1 MHSRVVAKFS
11 KNTLLVSWQSTWW
24 GIITGPPSFKWHN
37 LVNIRFIYMKISGTI
52 ADGMLSL
59 QIWK

>member
-1 MHSRVVAKFS
+1 MEIPGSV
-11 KNTLLVSWQSTWW
+11 
-24 GIITGPPSFKWHN
+24 
-37 LVNIRFIYMKISGTI
+37 